1 MKKIKTKQWSIIAM
15 MAVIMMSLAACG
27 DDDGVGSKAKL
38 IGTWR
43 QLSYEE
49 WGTINGKLDY
59 EETKDYTTGDYVKYY
74 TFYED
79 GTLKATSISNGRK
92 SESNGTWDIKNGKF
106 YWSNYGDFDYNDLDD
121 IYKISKLTNTT
132 LIIEYG
138 PYTDYS
144 DGDKYV
150 DYEKYTF
157 ERVSDL
163 D

>member
-1 MKKIKTKQWSIIAM
+1 L
-15 MAVIMMSLAACG
+15 V
-27 DDDGVGSKAKL
+27 
-38 IGTWR
+38 GTWR
-43 QLSYEE
+43 QLYYEE
-49 WGTINGKLDY
+49 WGTINGELDY
-59 EETKDYTTGDYVKYY
+59 ENTYDYTSGNSTKYY

-79 GTLKATSISNGRK
+79 GTLKGTFIYNGRK
-92 SESNGTWDIKNGKF
+92 SESYGTWEIKGSKL
-106 YWSNYGDFDYNDLDD
+106 YWNTYGDFEYDDIDD

-138 PYTDYS
+138 PYTDYD

-157 ERVSDL
+157 ERVSDE